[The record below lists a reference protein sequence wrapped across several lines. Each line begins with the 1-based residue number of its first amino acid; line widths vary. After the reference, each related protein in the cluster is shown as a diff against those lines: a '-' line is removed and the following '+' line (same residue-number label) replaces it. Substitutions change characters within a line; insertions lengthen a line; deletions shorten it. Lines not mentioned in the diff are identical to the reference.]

1 MTESSGTQTKTRKML
16 FLQEAYPVPR
26 TLNISR
32 RHTTTTRKIGK
43 HS

>member
-1 MTESSGTQTKTRKML
+1 MTESSRTQTETGKML
-16 FLQEAYPVPR
+16 FLQEAYPVSR

-32 RHTTTTRKIGK
+32 RHTATTGKIGK